1 MSARIRAEL
10 EETREWLRVYGIEA
24 ENADTDA
31 RYKAGRVDAISY
43 ALVMLDNLL
52 EEPAIWDERPNEGA
66 ASL

>member
-10 EETREWLRVYGIEA
+10 EECREWIRTYGIEA
-24 ENADTDA
+24 ENADTDQ
-31 RYKAGRVDAISY
+31 RYKAGRVDAISF